1 MVVCMVLVHHSVS
14 RKENSLLFLLL
25 NHLIYQ
31 SDQEIDWF
39 IEFAPTFEMTD
50 CPKKKENALF

>member
-1 MVVCMVLVHHSVS
+1 MVLVHHSVS